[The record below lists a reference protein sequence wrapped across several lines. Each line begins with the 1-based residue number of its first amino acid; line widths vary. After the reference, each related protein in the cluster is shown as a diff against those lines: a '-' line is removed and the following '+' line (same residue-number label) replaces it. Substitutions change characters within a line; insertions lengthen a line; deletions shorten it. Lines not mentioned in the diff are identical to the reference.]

1 MANQL
6 SNAQRKKILTCL
18 ENDPKIFDF
27 EGLPLRVQQQ
37 LPAIKDF
44 ENIEH
49 VVNRYIMDYVSIRNT
64 QKSFW

>member
-1 MANQL
+1 MDTL
-6 SNAQRKKILTCL
+6 SNAQRKKILACL
-18 ENDPKIFDF
+18 EDDPRIFDF

-49 VVNRYIMDYVSIRNT
+49 IVNRYIMDYVLTRNT
-64 QKSFW
+64 QKSLW